1 MQNILKEGWEI
12 KMNKNGYKNVEN
24 KSEKKKL
31 VIGVIGNR
39 NKGKSF
45 MLQAIS
51 GEQLQTGMTINTIG
65 LSIKYSEDKF
75 VLLDCAGSESP
86 VIGEHTNLLDVSR
99 DKLFTEAF
107 LQNYIIKYS
116 NALLLIVGNLTFS
129 EQKLINK
136 ISQEFGNL
144 KQNNKDNDNSQFK
157 NLIII
162 HNLQTLETKD
172 QVEYYIE
179 NTLKKSASFKITK
192 EETNFNNNDVFFYD
206 ENQKSIKH
214 FIYAKE
220 DTEAGDFYN
229 KKTIN
234 NIKNL
239 YNTRQINIFMI
250 INKLLLNI
258 LKKWVNK
265 CMI

>member
-1 MQNILKEGWEI
+1 MQNIVKEGWEI

-51 GEQLQTGMTINTIG
+51 GEQLLTGLTINTIG

-162 HNLQTLETKD
+162 HNLQTLKTK
-172 QVEYYIE
+172 
-179 NTLKKSASFKITK
+179 A
-192 EETNFNNNDVFFYD
+192 
-206 ENQKSIKH
+206 
-214 FIYAKE
+214 
-220 DTEAGDFYN
+220 
-229 KKTIN
+229 
-234 NIKNL
+234 
-239 YNTRQINIFMI
+239 
-250 INKLLLNI
+250 
-258 LKKWVNK
+258 
-265 CMI
+265 